1 MRSERALK
9 LAIAE
14 MYVKGVSTRRVS
26 DIVEI
31 LCGTEVSSSQVS
43 RLAKELDEEITS
55 WKAQP
60 VGQIQYLVLDATYE
74 SVRVGSHV
82 VKQALLVAI
91 GVDYSGNRHILDA
104 EVANSEAEV
113 NWRSFLEGLVRRGM
127 HGLRMITSDDHSGLR
142 AAIDAVF
149 PGILWQR
156 CQFHLQQN
164 AHSYVTKKDETPLI
178 AADIRKVFNRN
189 MSR

>member
-1 MRSERALK
+1 MVSDQTNHKENPMAYESEYTLLKQVIQMLAANGDNKFSRVIEVVVNEAMKIERA
-9 LAIAE
+9 
-14 MYVKGVSTRRVS
+14 
-26 DIVEI
+26 
-31 LCGTEVSSSQVS
+31 
-43 RLAKELDEEITS
+43 
-55 WKAQP
+55 KA
-60 VGQIQYLVLDATYE
+60 L
-74 SVRVGSHV
+74 
-82 VKQALLVAI
+82 
-91 GVDYSGNRHILDA
+91 NA

-164 AHSYVTKKDETPLI
+164 AHS
-178 AADIRKVFNRN
+178 
-189 MSR
+189 

>member
-164 AHSYVTKKDETPLI
+164 AHSY
-178 AADIRKVFNRN
+178 
-189 MSR
+189 

>member
-9 LAIAE
+9 L
-14 MYVKGVSTRRVS
+14 
-26 DIVEI
+26 
-31 LCGTEVSSSQVS
+31 
-43 RLAKELDEEITS
+43 
-55 WKAQP
+55 
-60 VGQIQYLVLDATYE
+60 TYE

-164 AHSYVTKKDETPLI
+164 AHSYVTKKDEIPLETGK
-178 AADIRKVFNRN
+178 A
-189 MSR
+189 S